1 MMIKKLLLVPV
12 LLLSILTY
20 AQTTAIPDAAF
31 EQKLIDLGWDSDGT
45 VNGQVLTSD
54 INSRTS
60 LNVASLNI
68 SDLSGIEDFVGLNF
82 LYCHA
87 NNLTSLDVSNLTAL
101 TFLSCRVNQITSLDL
116 TNNSA
121 LTDVIIQENL
131 ITGEIDLS
139 AASGLI
145 KFTAYNNNI
154 LRINVKNGNNTNFAA
169 NASFNVNN
177 NPNLDCIEVDDVA
190 YSTANW
196 TKKAASVP
204 YSIDCDATASV
215 SSTESINVQ
224 LGENPVNEVL
234 RISIDKISVLTLINI
249 NGQIVN
255 TTNLSKGNNEINI
268 SYLASGVYIAKIK
281 TEFGTASK
289 KIIKE

>member
-1 MMIKKLLLVPV
+1 MIKKLLFISALA
-12 LLLSILTY
+12 LSIHTF
-20 AQTTAIPDAAF
+20 AQTTAIPDVNF
-31 EQKLIDLGWDSDGT
+31 EQALIDLGWDSDET
-45 VNGQVLTSD
+45 VNGEVLTSD
-54 INSRTS
+54 INSKTS

-68 SDLSGIEDFVGLNF
+68 SDLTGIEDFVGLNF

-139 AASGLI
+139 AATGLI

-154 LRINVKNGNNTNFAA
+154 LRVNVKNGNNTNFVAD
-169 NASFNVNN
+169 ASFNVNN

-204 YSIDCDATASV
+204 YSIDCDATASI

-224 LGENPVNEVL
+224 LGQNPVNETL
-234 RISIDKISVLTLINI
+234 RISLDSNAKLSIISI
-249 NGQIVN
+249 NGQTIN
-255 TTNLSKGNNEINI
+255 TANLAIGNNEINV
-268 SYLASGVYIAKIK
+268 SNLKPGVYLLKIQ
-281 TEFGTASK
+281 TESGTVTK
-289 KIIKE
+289 KIIKA